1 MPLRP
6 RRPRADDDPFATV
19 DGAAEEVHADAGYRW
34 DNSARG
40 DADRLVIQRTLAGEA
55 FLRDAKGEHR
65 VPAGR
70 AMLFT
75 HREPTVYGYPPGATE
90 PYRHRYLSLTPSGMR
105 PLFDRVR
112 RDFGPVVR
120 MPPES
125 EAAAQFDELY
135 DGFRRHRLRDR
146 YHESELIYRLLIALY
161 REQVAGTRA
170 SDPIEFGYHYLRN
183 RVRTPVNLK
192 GVAAQCGVSREHF
205 IRRFGARYGESPG
218 ALLRRLRLE
227 HARTMLAATELGLA
241 EVARASG
248 FVSPNTLGRAYRARF
263 GRSPGGE
270 RRTHG

>member
-1 MPLRP
+1 MPPVPNRN
-6 RRPRADDDPFATV
+6 RTDDDPFAAV
-19 DGAAEEVHADAGYRW
+19 DAAAEEVRADAGYRL
-34 DNSARG
+34 DNAMRG
-40 DADRLVIQRTLAGEA
+40 DPDRLVIQRTLAGEA
-55 FLRDAKGEHR
+55 FLRDAAGGHR
-65 VPAGR
+65 VPAGH

-125 EAAAQFDELY
+125 ESAALFDELY
-135 DGFRRHRLRDR
+135 DRFRRHRLRDR
-146 YHESELIYRLLIALY
+146 YNTSELIYRLLIALY
-161 REQVAGTRA
+161 REQVNGTRT
-170 SDPIEFGYHYLRN
+170 SDPVEFGYHYLRN
-183 RVRTPVNLK
+183 QFRTPVNLK

-205 IRRFGARYGESPG
+205 IRRFSARYGEPPG

-227 HARTMLAATELGLA
+227 HARSMLAATELGLA

-248 FVSPNTLGRAYRARF
+248 FVSTNTLCRAYRARF
-263 GRSPGGE
+263 GRSPRGQ
-270 RRTHG
+270 RRPRT